1 MKKLYVWDG
10 DDVPGVCG
18 VAFSLA
24 ESADDAREDITI
36 GIVGSTLPLAVSEY
50 DLDFLDFEPLAYV
63 QSEVYPEAA

>member
-10 DDVPGVCG
+10 DDVPGVSG
-18 VAFSLA
+18 IAFSLA

-50 DLDFLDFEPLAYV
+50 DLDFLDFEPLVYSRA
-63 QSEVYPEAA
+63 EVYPEAA